1 MLHKEQKKQRRV
13 IYKMIDLHI
22 HTNSSDGSDEPEVI
36 LIKAQKAGLSHISI
50 TDHDSIGA
58 YKKLEKVKLYNYFSG
73 KIIPGCEF
81 SVAHNGTP
89 IEILAYDIDLETI
102 EASGI
107 VSEEKFLER
116 ENQYLK
122 TMMKVCTNLGIKYDN
137 TLSITGGKYFATQ
150 VLFFNLK
157 EYPENEKLFSA
168 EVWKGVNGFYR
179 TCVNNE
185 NSPFYLNQL
194 KNYPSI
200 EEITK
205 IIKKSGGK
213 SFLAHLYVYYAED
226 HEEFLNSI
234 VALGVLDGIE
244 CQHSLHTT
252 DNTNYLLNY
261 CKSHNLYV
269 CGGSDYHGKI
279 KPKVILG
286 ETMPGVRIPYEPS
299 ENWLSSCRVFH
310 GNTFS

>member
-1 MLHKEQKKQRRV
+1 
-13 IYKMIDLHI
+13 MIDLHI
-22 HTNSSDGSDEPEVI
+22 HTTSSDGSDEPNVI
-36 LIKAQKAGLSHISI
+36 LTKAQEVGLSHISI

-58 YKKLEKVKLYNYFSG
+58 YKKLEKVKIDKYFSG

-89 IEILAYDIDLETI
+89 IEILAYDIDLKTI
-102 EASGI
+102 EETGI
-107 VSEEKFLER
+107 VSEEKFLQR

-122 TMMKVCTNLGIKYDN
+122 TMMTICKNLGIKYDN
-137 TLSITGGKYFATQ
+137 TLSIEGGKYFANQ
-150 VLFFNLK
+150 VLYFDLK
-157 EYPENEKLFSA
+157 KYPENEKHFSA

-200 EEITK
+200 QEITK
-205 IIKKSGGK
+205 IIKSAGGK

-226 HEEFLNSI
+226 YEEFLNSI
-234 VALGVLDGIE
+234 VSLNVIDGIE
-244 CQHSLHTT
+244 CYHSLHTM
-252 DNTNYLLNY
+252 DKTNFLLNF
-261 CKSHNLYV
+261 CKSHNLYMS
-269 CGGSDYHGKI
+269 GGSDYHGKI

-286 ETMPGVRIPYEPS
+286 DSMPGIRIPYELS
-299 ENWLSSCRVFH
+299 EKWLSTCRVF
-310 GNTFS
+310 GAEI